1 MTWCS
6 LEPGVFPPPPL
17 KKTPCG
23 FQHSFDTFQPFLG
36 GGKESG
42 LWDQKVPC
50 LEGIAMKGH
59 PGLVFKPAKRFDT
72 ASHKDS
78 HVDLYVPRDP
88 MVRIHCNDYPNRP
101 HFVCVG
107 KNWLTSYYLLKTSQ
121 WFICKHFLF
130 TAIDPQHEKKNIR
143 METRLLQSS
152 SLLS

>member
-107 KNWLTSYYLLKTSQ
+107 KN
-121 WFICKHFLF
+121 
-130 TAIDPQHEKKNIR
+130 
-143 METRLLQSS
+143 
-152 SLLS
+152 